1 MSGGDRATTA
11 QEPLTGGN
19 VADDVVRVGA
29 TVRKPWTTATR
40 SVNHL
45 LEYLAERG
53 FDASPRALGQDD
65 QGRQVLEYIP
75 GDMAHDAPALE
86 VDGLARVGSL
96 IRRLH
101 DLTQNY
107 TPPPWARW
115 NVALSP
121 DREVL
126 VCHNDLAPWN
136 LVLGEERWALID
148 WDNAGPSSREWEI
161 AYALHGFVG
170 VAEGNDPGLDA
181 VRMVALV
188 DGYEL
193 SRDSRERLCE
203 VLSGPAR
210 AMWRRLVVGGET
222 GSQPWATLYADGHAD
237 HWGPAA
243 DYLDRNS
250 AIWRRAL
257 T

>member
-1 MSGGDRATTA
+1 MAEE
-11 QEPLTGGN
+11 EPLSGGN
-19 VADDVVRVGA
+19 VSVDVVRLGA
-29 TVRKPWTTATR
+29 TVRKPWTSATP

-45 LEYLAERG
+45 LEHLAGRG
-53 FDASPRALGQDD
+53 FDASPKAFGRDD
-65 QGRQVLEYIP
+65 QGRQILEYIP
-75 GDMAHDAPALE
+75 GDVAHEALALDLDDL
-86 VDGLARVGSL
+86 VRVGSL

-101 DLTQNY
+101 DLTQTY
-107 TPPPWARW
+107 TPPAWARW
-115 NVALSP
+115 NVALHP
-121 DREVL
+121 DREDL

-136 LVLGEERWALID
+136 LVLGEDRWVLID
-148 WDNAGPSSREWEI
+148 WDNAGPASREWEL

-170 VAEGNDPGLDA
+170 VAEGNDPTPDA
-181 VRMVALV
+181 ERMAALV

-193 SRDSRERLCE
+193 DRASRERLCE

-243 DYLDRNS
+243 DYLERNS

-257 T
+257 A